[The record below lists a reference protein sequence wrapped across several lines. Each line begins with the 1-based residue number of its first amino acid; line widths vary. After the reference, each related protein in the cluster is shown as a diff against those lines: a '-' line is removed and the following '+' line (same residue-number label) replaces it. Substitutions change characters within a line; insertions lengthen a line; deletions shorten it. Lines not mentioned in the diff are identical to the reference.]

1 MSENTSRIWSAEAR
15 AKLTRL
21 VDEGCRTMHEIE
33 SLRDGLNDTIKS
45 IGDELEIKPAI
56 LKKVIRIAH
65 KASAHEEN
73 RTHED
78 VNTIL
83 ELTGKNF

>member
-1 MSENTSRIWSAEAR
+1 MTERVWSAEAR

-21 VDEGCRTMHEIE
+21 VEEGMRTMHEIE
-33 SLRDGLNDTIKS
+33 SLRDGLNETIKAV
-45 IGDELEIKPAI
+45 GEELEVKPAI

-73 RTHED
+73 KTHED

-83 ELTGKNF
+83 EITGKTL